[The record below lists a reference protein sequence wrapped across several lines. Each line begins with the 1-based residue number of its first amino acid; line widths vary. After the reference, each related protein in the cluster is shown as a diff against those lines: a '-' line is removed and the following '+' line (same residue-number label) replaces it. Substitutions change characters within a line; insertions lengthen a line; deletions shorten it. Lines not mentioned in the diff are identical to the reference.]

1 MGRLLFGLL
10 LVGGLVFAPFNAQA
24 DNYAEYVDA
33 GTLMQSLPGYNPD
46 PNDEQA
52 VIKTFQAMFIKKM
65 FLDEAFKSTSFFGES
80 EAAGMA
86 SGYGF
91 YQEMML
97 YEMAQKMA
105 DDDVFGLQHYFEV
118 RR

>member
-1 MGRLLFGLL
+1 MISATP
-10 LVGGLVFAPFNAQA
+10 VMA

-46 PNDEQA
+46 PNDDKA

-65 FLDEAFKSTSFFGES
+65 FLDEAFKAQSFYGEEES
-80 EAAGMA
+80 VGMA

-97 YEMAQKMA
+97 YEMAQQMA
-105 DDDVFGLQHYFEV
+105 KDDVFGLEHYFEG